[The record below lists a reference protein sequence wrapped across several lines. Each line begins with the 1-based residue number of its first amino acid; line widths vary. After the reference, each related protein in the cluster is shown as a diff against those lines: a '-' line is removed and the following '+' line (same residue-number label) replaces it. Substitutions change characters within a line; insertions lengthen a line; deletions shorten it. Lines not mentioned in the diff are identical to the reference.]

1 MIVLA
6 ELAELIANTLNASN
20 PNNWGT
26 YTVPG
31 YVSAETCLD
40 PETVMSSTKKKL
52 FVMPLFTGY
61 SEDGT
66 LKRGRVQSIQATL
79 QLSVTLLI
87 PFQEFS
93 KTDVTDWQEVKKIL
107 ELREKLDLFVLRTQW
122 GDYNLASA
130 DPQPPVELELQQ
142 RNFFSSTEFTFTT
155 QVC

>member
-1 MIVLA
+1 VLA

-40 PETVMSSTKKKL
+40 PETVMTSTKKRL
-52 FVMPLFTGY
+52 FIMPLFTGY

-66 LKRGRVQSIQATL
+66 LKRGRVQSTQANL
-79 QLSVTLLI
+79 QLGITLLI

-93 KTDVTDWQEVKKIL
+93 KTDVSDWQEVKKIL
-107 ELREKLDLFVLRTQW
+107 ELREKLDLFVMRTKW
-122 GDYNLASA
+122 SDYDFVSA
-130 DPQPPVELELQQ
+130 DPQPPVEIELQQ

>member
-1 MIVLA
+1 
-6 ELAELIANTLNASN
+6 
-20 PNNWGT
+20 
-26 YTVPG
+26 
-31 YVSAETCLD
+31 
-40 PETVMSSTKKKL
+40 MSSRRKRL

-66 LKRGRVQSIQATL
+66 LKRGRVQTVKANL

-93 KTDVTDWQEVKKIL
+93 KTDVTDWDEVKKIL
-107 ELREKLDLFVLRTQW
+107 ELREKLDLFVIRTKW
-122 GDYNLASA
+122 SDYDFVSA

>member
-1 MIVLA
+1 VLA

-40 PETVMSSTKKKL
+40 PETVMTSTKKRL
-52 FVMPLFTGY
+52 FIMPLFTGY

-66 LKRGRVQSIQATL
+66 LKRGRVQSTQANL
-79 QLSVTLLI
+79 QLGITLLI

-93 KTDVTDWQEVKKIL
+93 KTDVSDWQEVKKIL
-107 ELREKLDLFVLRTQW
+107 ELREKLDLFVIRTKW
-122 GDYNLASA
+122 SDYDFVSA
-130 DPQPPVELELQQ
+130 DPQPPVEIELQQ

>member
-1 MIVLA
+1 MLA

-40 PETVMSSTKKKL
+40 PETVMTSTKKRL
-52 FVMPLFTGY
+52 FIMPLFTGY

-66 LKRGRVQSIQATL
+66 LKRGRVQSTQANL
-79 QLSVTLLI
+79 QLGITLLI

-93 KTDVTDWQEVKKIL
+93 KTDVSDWQEVKKIL
-107 ELREKLDLFVLRTQW
+107 ELREKLDLFVMRTKW
-122 GDYNLASA
+122 SDYDFVSA
-130 DPQPPVELELQQ
+130 DPQPPVEIELQQ

>member
-1 MIVLA
+1 MLA
-6 ELAELIANTLNASN
+6 ELAELIANTLNTSQAQ
-20 PNNWGT
+20 NWGT

-31 YVSAETCLD
+31 YVQAETCLD
-40 PETVMSSTKKKL
+40 PETVMTSTKKRL
-52 FVMPLFTGY
+52 FVMPLFTSY
-61 SEDGT
+61 SEEGT
-66 LKRGRVQSIQATL
+66 LKRGRVQTTQANL

-93 KTDVTDWQEVKKIL
+93 KTDVTDWNEVKKIL
-107 ELREKLDLFVLRTQW
+107 ELREKLDLFVIRTKW
-122 GDYNLASA
+122 GDYDFVSA